1 MKKPLISA
9 SLMCADM
16 LNLGAQLDELEKAGV
31 DAWHFDIM
39 DGVFV
44 PNLALGPQLFQAIR
58 RHSKL
63 PCDVHLMVTNPSAI
77 VPLFHGAEWIVIHAE
92 ANALIGRVLNEIRAQ
107 GSKPGV
113 SLAPATDIAA
123 LDYVVEQ
130 VQQVLVMTVNPG
142 FSGQAFIQ
150 PMIRK
155 VEAVRKLLDSRGRSD
170 CVINVDGCIGL
181 ETIPKL
187 WSAGAEMFVG
197 GSAGLF
203 RKGVPFVEAVSQM
216 RAAAQSKK

>member
-44 PNLALGPQLFQAIR
+44 PNLALGPQLFQTVR

-77 VPLFHGAEWIVIHAE
+77 AKLFEGAEWIVIHAE
-92 ANALIGRVLNEIRAQ
+92 AQAHIGRVLDEIRAM

-113 SLAPATDIAA
+113 SLAPATDVAA
-123 LDYVVEQ
+123 LDEVVEQ

-142 FSGQAFIQ
+142 FAGQSFIR

-155 VEAVRKLLDSRGRSD
+155 VEAVRKLLDERGRGD
-170 CVINVDGCIGL
+170 CVISVDGGIGL
-181 ETIPKL
+181 DNIPKL
-187 WSAGAEMFVG
+187 WSAGAQMFVG
-197 GSAGLF
+197 GTAGLF
-203 RKGVPFVEAVSQM
+203 RQGVPFTEAVSQM
-216 RAAAQSKK
+216 RAAARG